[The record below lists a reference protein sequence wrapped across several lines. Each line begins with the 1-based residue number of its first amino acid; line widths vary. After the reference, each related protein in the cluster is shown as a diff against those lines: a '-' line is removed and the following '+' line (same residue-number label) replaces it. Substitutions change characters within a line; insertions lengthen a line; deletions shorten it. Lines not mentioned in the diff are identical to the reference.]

1 MNMKKI
7 QQGFTLIELM
17 IVIAILG
24 ILLAIAIPAYQD
36 YTVRTKVAE
45 CFNAAAPAKLGV
57 SEYMITSD
65 ASASQL
71 SSVGN
76 AQAGY
81 TTFTSD
87 YCTSVDVQNGV
98 VVINANATGVGAPG
112 ANIVGHLSPY
122 LLTANGRK
130 DVQWKCKAPSG
141 STIKYLPGSCR
152 S

>member
-57 SEYMITSD
+57 AEYII
-65 ASASQL
+65 
-71 SSVGN
+71 SSGTN
-76 AQAGY
+76 TLTGLNNSHAGY
-81 TTFTSD
+81 TTFVSP
-87 YCTSVDVQNGV
+87 YCTSVDVRQGR
-98 VVINANATGVGAPG
+98 VVIIANAAGVGASG
-112 ANIVGHLSPY
+112 ARIEGELSPF
-122 LLTANGRK
+122 LITTGGGR
-130 DVQWKCKAPSG
+130 DVGWVCRSHNNSPA
-141 STIKYLPGSCR
+141 KYLPGSCR
-152 S
+152 G